1 MEPEMIKEYFHEDL
15 NQEVQAIGGR
25 YVLTDE
31 KQLRYN
37 DQEILY
43 LTGHAVFDS
52 TCCGSGGCVYAV
64 VYGIIVNWK
73 RTGTKVGLQ
82 VEIPEGATATVHV
95 PGQKQPVLAKAGSHT
110 FEGSL

>member
-1 MEPEMIKEYFHEDL
+1 MEPEMTKEYFHEDL

-52 TCCGSGGCVYAV
+52 TCCGAGGCVYAV

-73 RTGTKVGLQ
+73 QKKKSNGSDISEIIPIRNQEAKKTIQQMIMEKESINQ
-82 VEIPEGATATVHV
+82 VVF
-95 PGQKQPVLAKAGSHT
+95 L
-110 FEGSL
+110 